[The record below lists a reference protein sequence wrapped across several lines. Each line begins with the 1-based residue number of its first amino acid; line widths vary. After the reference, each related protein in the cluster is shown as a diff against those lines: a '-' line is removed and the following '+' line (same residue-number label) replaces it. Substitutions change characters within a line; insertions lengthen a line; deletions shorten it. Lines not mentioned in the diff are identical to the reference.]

1 MLRVLFIEDEE
12 NSVKPV
18 ILHLNRES
26 KRYECKVSN
35 FGAAQQ
41 EALAFRP
48 DVVILDILDGGG
60 SGEPE
65 PEGNKTLDFV
75 WTSQFCPVVIYSAH
89 LDLLAEGAWSS
100 HPFVKMVQK
109 GSGSELQ
116 IENALNLFDPHVI
129 ALHEAE
135 SFVRGVFANSMR
147 DVARYAFDEITDE
160 TGRKDAILRCGRRRV
175 AASMDD
181 TGSTLRSW
189 EVYIHPPVSASVKI
203 GDILRMKEGSTDDPA
218 SFRIVLTPSCDMV
231 AGRTNRIDNV
241 LVARCFDN
249 NTGLQAVGMAGV
261 KRADAVRNG
270 LLTTGHRD
278 GIMPLPSL
286 KGRIPPLMAD
296 LKKLELLPLPDIG
309 DETKKYVR
317 IASIDSPFRELVA
330 WAYSN
335 TACRP
340 GLPDRDFDTWA
351 SEICPDKSAGK

>member
-1 MLRVLFIEDEE
+1 MLRLLFIEDEE

-60 SGEPE
+60 SGDPE

-89 LDLLAEGAWSS
+89 LDLLVEGAWSS
-100 HPFVKMVQK
+100 HPFVKRVQK

-129 ALHEAE
+129 ALREAE
-135 SFVRGVFANSMR
+135 SFVRGVFAKSMR
-147 DVARYAFDEITDE
+147 DVAPYAFDEITDDTE
-160 TGRKDAILRCGRRRV
+160 RKDAILRCGRRRV

-189 EVYIHPPVSASVKI
+189 EVYIHPAEGENVKL
-203 GDILRMKEGSTDDPA
+203 GDILRMKEGATEDPV
-218 SFRIVLTPSCDMV
+218 SFRLVLTPSCDMV
-231 AGRTNRIDNV
+231 AGRNKRTDNV

-249 NTGLQAVGMAGV
+249 NTGLQAIGMAE
-261 KRADAVRNG
+261 VRKTEPLRN

-296 LKKLELLPLPDIG
+296 LKKLELLPLADIG

-340 GLPDRDFDTWA
+340 GLPDRDFNAWA
-351 SEICPDKSAGK
+351 TEICPDKSAGK